1 MIISCPLC
9 GGFHLLAVDQNYP
22 VKITFFCQRTEKNI
36 NYDYL
41 KQFLHN
47 KETANYCQNRYLHWF
62 RKAKGYCSQCKLYYC
77 NDCLIQHNSINPR
90 FYYHFL

>member
-9 GGFHLLAVDQNYP
+9 GGFHLLAVAQNYP

-41 KQFLHN
+41 KQLYMIIEIELIVSKMN
-47 KETANYCQNRYLHWF
+47 NR
-62 RKAKGYCSQCKLYYC
+62 R
-77 NDCLIQHNSINPR
+77 
-90 FYYHFL
+90 